1 MTLTPAMATVIGALI
16 GAAASLGVAVIA
28 ARAQNKKFIEQMNK
42 QNQQFLAQLHEQN
55 TLIVYRLEQLEN
67 KVNAHN
73 NYDRRIVALEEQVKT
88 LFKHGGDAA

>member
-1 MTLTPAMATVIGALI
+1 MTLSPAVATVIGAFL
-16 GAAASLGVAVIA
+16 GAASAIVVALITI
-28 ARAQNKKFIEQMNK
+28 RAQNKRLVEQMN
-42 QNQQFLAQLHEQN
+42 QQTQQFLTQLREQN

>member
-1 MTLTPAMATVIGALI
+1 MTPAMATVIGALI
-16 GAAASLGVAVIA
+16 GAAASLGVAVIMA
-28 ARAQNKKFIEQMNK
+28 KSQNKQFIQQMNT

-73 NYDRRIVALEEQVKT
+73 NYDRRIVALEEQFKT
-88 LFKHGGDAA
+88 LLMQHGGVA

>member
-1 MTLTPAMATVIGALI
+1 MTLSPAVATVIGAFL
-16 GAAASLGVAVIA
+16 GAASTIVVALITI
-28 ARAQNKKFIEQMNK
+28 RAQNKRLIEQMN
-42 QNQQFLAQLHEQN
+42 QQTQQFLTQLREQN